1 MSDWTGAG
9 TTIPVASSAYATVAE
24 FRAMMTQVPSGATVD
39 TLIQSYLDRA
49 TAKIDGELGFS
60 FAAFGATATD
70 KDFYNRT
77 SSQYLTLPAYL
88 DGSIT
93 HIYKVSGKGT
103 TSEST
108 TEVLATEY
116 DVLAEGASNGSR
128 LYRDA
133 GWPAGW
139 YRVTAKWGCGEAP
152 DDIVQVC
159 LEKAINL
166 FIGAQGGQFSDVVGV
181 DGGGAVGYNR
191 AWTNDQRRTLE
202 NARLRYG
209 EYGFA

>member
-1 MSDWTGAG
+1 M
-9 TTIPVASSAYATVAE
+9 ASYATVSE
-24 FRAMMTQVPSGATVD
+24 FRAMMTQVPGSHTSDVQ
-39 TLIQSYLDRA
+39 IQAYLDRA
-49 TAKIDGELGFS
+49 TAKIDGELGFG
-60 FAAFGATATD
+60 FAAFGSTATD
-70 KDFYNRT
+70 KDFRT
-77 SSQYLTLPAYL
+77 KISSQYLTLPAYL
-88 DGSIT
+88 DGTIT
-93 HIYKVSGKGT
+93 HVYEVSGKGT

-116 DVLAEGASNGSR
+116 DVLDEGATNGSR
-128 LYRDA
+128 LYRDE

-152 DDIVQVC
+152 DDIVQLC

-181 DGGGAVGYNR
+181 EGGGAVGYNR

-202 NARLRYG
+202 NVRLRYG